1 MTRESLADWSWVLKS
16 SEDSIE
22 WTDILDFGCSLG
34 RFFGQEVL
42 KNSEHS
48 IQNKIKDF
56 SFPS

>member
-1 MTRESLADWSWVLKS
+1 MTKESLADWSWVLKS

-48 IQNKIKDF
+48 IQNKIK
-56 SFPS
+56 